1 MDTKMDELPTML
13 EKSSNHHDSD
23 GSSERHS
30 SSHTTEN
37 NRNSYATRISKVDF
51 PRFNGK
57 NICDSL
63 YKCDQFFLLDAT
75 PATSMVRLTS
85 IHLDDLA
92 LQWHLNY
99 MRQKFNIYPTWG
111 QYVTDITARFG
122 DAFEDPLSS
131 FFQVKHSR
139 KVQDYIDQFELAL
152 TQLNLIPEHSLSIF
166 LAGLEYHT
174 QMHVRMFNPSSI
186 AHAANL
192 AKLHE
197 SSKEIIPKNTSRYTN
212 FTKLVARTPYQTS
225 SPTPINTNSILNPT
239 KPTFARTNRTYSA
252 ADMEERRAKGLCMLC
267 DEDNDTPLITDS
279 PISSLSDT
287 EDSKTSDTTF
297 DNPQLSLQALTGV
310 SNYQTMRILGLHYKK
325 LLHILLDN
333 GSTHNFLDL
342 DIAKKLGC
350 TLEAIPPLSVTGG
363 GGHKLGASFICR
375 NFKWVLQQSQF
386 TADVIV
392 LPLVCCDLILGIQ
405 WLKSLGTIIWDF
417 EKLQMEFN
425 IHGRKFVLRGAKD
438 TGIKLINNKTL
449 PQAVHQGAELCFLSM
464 ESSSN
469 KFIIP
474 TCHLLHTQVHIP
486 TLHPDFASLVDTY
499 EDIFVE
505 PTALPWARLGFD
517 HKIPLKD
524 GVEPFNLRPY
534 RYSTVQKTIID
545 KMVQD
550 MLSQGIIQHSNS
562 PFASTIVLVRKKD
575 GSWRL
580 CIDYRKLNKATIKDR
595 FPIPLIEDLM
605 DELGGATIFSK
616 LDMRRGTS
624 FQSLMNHVF
633 QPFLRKENNIF
644 LNKSKCSFAS
654 LKVEYLGHFITKEG
668 VSTDSSKIMVVSNW
682 PQPQNLKQLR
692 GFLGLAGYSRRFVKD
707 FDFNKKFVVETDAS
721 GKGIGAVL
729 MKDHHPIAYISK
741 SLGSRQQA
749 LSVYERELLAIVYAV
764 QKWGA
769 YLSHTPFIIKT
780 DQKSIKH
787 ILEQQLH
794 TPFQQVW
801 VAKLMGF
808 EFEIHYNEGVSNVAA
823 DALSRKTSAELLA
836 ILVGNGQ
843 TDLLGNIKASWST
856 DTYLQQVIRALQ
868 ENPSSY
874 PKFSWVNGELR
885 RRGKLLVGLLQPLP
899 VPQKIW
905 TDISMDFIE
914 GLPNSSGKQ
923 VILVVVDRLSKYA
936 HFISLAHPY
945 TVEDIARIFMDN
957 ILKLHDACVQTN
969 PLVGHNGYLLLN
981 GGTTPTAIL
990 PSAPHHMRSLAARE
1004 DTIKLL
1010 KFHPLRAQN
1019 RMKQQADK
1027 HRSDRSFEI
1036 GDHVYIKLHP
1046 YRQVS
1051 MRSTHY
1057 HKLLP
1062 KFYGPYKV
1070 LDKIGQVAY
1079 QLDLPS
1085 SSNIHNVFHVSQLKL
1100 CPNPTAVTTQHL
1112 PVEDQLFPRI
1122 PEASGSKNG

>member
-1 MDTKMDELPTML
+1 MTRSQSVSELEKKVDDCHAELEKKVVDHHADVQVRFEQLASQMDTRMDELHTML
-13 EKSSNHHDSD
+13 GKSSNHHDSD
-23 GSSERHS
+23 GSSGRHS
-30 SSHTTEN
+30 SSHTP
-37 NRNSYATRISKVDF
+37 NSYATRISKVDF
-51 PRFNGK
+51 SRFNGK
-57 NICDSL
+57 NIRDWL
-63 YKCDQFFLLDAT
+63 Y
-75 PATSMVRLTS
+75 
-85 IHLDDLA
+85 
-92 LQWHLNY
+92 
-99 MRQKFNIYPTWG
+99 
-111 QYVTDITARFG
+111 
-122 DAFEDPLSS
+122 
-131 FFQVKHSR
+131 
-139 KVQDYIDQFELAL
+139 
-152 TQLNLIPEHSLSIF
+152 
-166 LAGLEYHT
+166 
-174 QMHVRMFNPSSI
+174 
-186 AHAANL
+186 
-192 AKLHE
+192 
-197 SSKEIIPKNTSRYTN
+197 
-212 FTKLVARTPYQTS
+212 
-225 SPTPINTNSILNPT
+225 
-239 KPTFARTNRTYSA
+239 
-252 ADMEERRAKGLCMLC
+252 
-267 DEDNDTPLITDS
+267 
-279 PISSLSDT
+279 
-287 EDSKTSDTTF
+287 
-297 DNPQLSLQALTGV
+297 
-310 SNYQTMRILGLHYKK
+310 
-325 LLHILLDN
+325 N

-350 TLEAIPPLSVTGG
+350 KLEVIPPLSVTGG
-363 GGHKLGASFICR
+363 GGHKLEAAFICR
-375 NFKWVLQQSQF
+375 NFKWVLQQSQL
-386 TADVIV
+386 TTDVIV

-405 WLKSLGTIIWDF
+405 WLKSLGPILWDF

-425 IHGRKFVLRGAKD
+425 THGRKFVLRGAKD

-449 PQAVHQGAELCFLSM
+449 SQAVHQGAELCFLSM
-464 ESSSN
+464 ESPSN

-474 TCHLLHTQVHIP
+474 TCHLLHTQVNTS

-499 EDIFVE
+499 KDIFAE
-505 PTALPWARLGFD
+505 PTALPRARLGFD

-534 RYSTVQKTIID
+534 R
-545 KMVQD
+545 
-550 MLSQGIIQHSNS
+550 
-562 PFASTIVLVRKKD
+562 
-575 GSWRL
+575 
-580 CIDYRKLNKATIKDR
+580 KLNKATIKDK

-616 LDMRRGTS
+616 LDMKSGYHQVRMATGEEHKTAFKTHNGHFEYLVMPFGLTNAPAS

-633 QPFLRKENNIF
+633 QPFLRKFVIVFFDDILIYSRSHHEHVARLALVFQTIRENNLF

-668 VSTDSSKIMVVSNW
+668 VSTDPSKIMVVSNW

-692 GFLGLAGYSRRFVKD
+692 GFLGLAGYYRRFVKD
-707 FDFNKKFVVETDAS
+707 FGKIAKPLTDLLKKDNFVWNEEEISAFSSLKQTLITAPVLTLPDFNKKFVVETDAS

-729 MKDHHPIAYISK
+729 MQDHHPIAYISK
-741 SLGSRQQA
+741 SLGPMQQA

-769 YLSHTPFIIKT
+769 YLSHAPFIIKT

-787 ILEQQLH
+787 ILKQQLH
-794 TPFQQVW
+794 TSFQQVW

-808 EFEIHYNEGVSNVAA
+808 EFEIHYKERVSNVAA

-836 ILVGNGQ
+836 ILVNNGQ

-856 DTYLQQVIRALQ
+856 DTYLQQVIRTLQ
-868 ENPSSY
+868 ANPSSY
-874 PKFSWVNGELR
+874 PKFSWVNGVLR
-885 RRGKLLVGLLQPLP
+885 RRGKLLVGNVPPLKETILQWLHDSSLGGHSGRDVTAARIKSLFYWKGMNKDIHNYVRNCGVCQQSKSDLAGSPGLIQPLP

-905 TDISMDFIE
+905 ADISMDFIE

-945 TVEDIARIFMDN
+945 TAKDVARIFMDN
-957 ILKLHDACVQTN
+957 IFKLH
-969 PLVGHNGYLLLN
+969 
-981 GGTTPTAIL
+981 
-990 PSAPHHMRSLAARE
+990 
-1004 DTIKLL
+1004 
-1010 KFHPLRAQN
+1010 
-1019 RMKQQADK
+1019 
-1027 HRSDRSFEI
+1027 

-1100 CPNPTAVTTQHL
+1100 CPNPTVVTTQHL
-1112 PVEDQLFPRI
+1112 PAEDQLFPRI
-1122 PEASGSKNG
+1122 PEAIVDRKMVKRGNVAATKVLVKWKDEPVEQATWEFYDVLLHQYPNFHP

>member
-1 MDTKMDELPTML
+1 MTRSQSVSELENKVDDRHAELEKKVDDHHADVQVRFDQLASQMDTKMDELRTML
-13 EKSSNHHDSD
+13 GKSSNHHDSD
-23 GSSERHS
+23 ESSGRHS
-30 SSHTTEN
+30 SSHTP
-37 NRNSYATRISKVDF
+37 NSYATRISKVDF

-57 NICDSL
+57 NIRDWL

-75 PATSMVRLTS
+75 PATFM
-85 IHLDDLA
+85 
-92 LQWHLNY
+92 
-99 MRQKFNIYPTWG
+99 
-111 QYVTDITARFG
+111 
-122 DAFEDPLSS
+122 
-131 FFQVKHSR
+131 
-139 KVQDYIDQFELAL
+139 VQDYIDQFELAL
-152 TQLNLIPEHSLSIF
+152 TQVNLIPEHSLSIF

-212 FTKLVARTPYQTS
+212 FTKPMARTPYQTS
-225 SPTPINTNSILNPT
+225 SPNPINTNSIPNPT

-252 ADMEERRAKGLCMLC
+252 ADMEERRTKGLCMFC
-267 DEDNDTPLITDS
+267 DEVFTPGHQVKHRRNQLMVMELQDNDTPLLTDS
-279 PISSLSDT
+279 PITSLSDT
-287 EDSKTSDTTF
+287 EDSTTSDTTF

-310 SNYQTMRILGLHYKK
+310 SNYQTMRISGLHDKK
-325 LLHILLDN
+325 LLHILLDS
-333 GSTHNFLDL
+333 G
-342 DIAKKLGC
+342 K
-350 TLEAIPPLSVTGG
+350 AIPPLSVTGG
-363 GGHKLGASFICR
+363 GGHKLEAAFICR

-405 WLKSLGTIIWDF
+405 WLKSL
-417 EKLQMEFN
+417 
-425 IHGRKFVLRGAKD
+425 
-438 TGIKLINNKTL
+438 
-449 PQAVHQGAELCFLSM
+449 
-464 ESSSN
+464 
-469 KFIIP
+469 
-474 TCHLLHTQVHIP
+474 
-486 TLHPDFASLVDTY
+486 DTY
-499 EDIFVE
+499 EDIFAE
-505 PTALPWARLGFD
+505 PTALPRARLGFD

-562 PFASTIVLVRKKD
+562 PFASPIVLVRKND

-580 CIDYRKLNKATIKDR
+580 CVNYRKLNKATIKDI

-616 LDMRRGTS
+616 LDMRSGYHQVRMATGEEHKTAFKTHNGHFEYLVMPFGLTNAPAS

-633 QPFLRKENNIF
+633 QPFLRKENNLF

-668 VSTDSSKIMVVSNW
+668 VSTDPSKIMVVSNW

-692 GFLGLAGYSRRFVKD
+692 GFLGLAGYYRRFVKD
-707 FDFNKKFVVETDAS
+707 F
-721 GKGIGAVL
+721 
-729 MKDHHPIAYISK
+729 
-741 SLGSRQQA
+741 
-749 LSVYERELLAIVYAV
+749 
-764 QKWGA
+764 
-769 YLSHTPFIIKT
+769 
-780 DQKSIKH
+780 
-787 ILEQQLH
+787 
-794 TPFQQVW
+794 
-801 VAKLMGF
+801 
-808 EFEIHYNEGVSNVAA
+808 A

-836 ILVGNGQ
+836 ILVNNGQ
-843 TDLLGNIKASWST
+843 TDLLGIIKASWST
-856 DTYLQQVIRALQ
+856 DTYLQQVIHTLQ
-868 ENPSSY
+868 ANPSSY

-885 RRGKLLVGLLQPLP
+885 RRGKLLVGNVPPLKETILQWLHDSSLGGHSGRDVTAARIKSLFYWKGMNKDIHNYVRNCGVCQQSKPDLAGSPSLLQPLP

-905 TDISMDFIE
+905 ADISMDFIE

-945 TVEDIARIFMDN
+945 TAEDVARIFMDN
-957 ILKLHDACVQTN
+957 IFKLHGACVQTN

-981 GGTTPTAIL
+981 GGESTSVTVN
-990 PSAPHHMRSLAARE
+990 RSVAARE

-1010 KFHPLRAQN
+1010 KFHLLRAQN

-1027 HRSDRSFEI
+1027 HRSDTSFEI

-1100 CPNPTAVTTQHL
+1100 CPNPTVVTTQHL
-1112 PVEDQLFPRI
+1112 PAEDQLFPRI
-1122 PEASGSKNG
+1122 PEAIVDRKMVKRGNVAATKVLVKWKDEPVEQATWEFYDVLLYQYPNFHP